1 MPKRNRIFP
10 VFTLTLDTIA
20 GGGQALGTL
29 EDGRKCFVWGGLP
42 GESVV
47 VQSTKLK
54 SSLVEGVVTEVVTP
68 SSERITPPDADSH
81 LSTSPWQIMAF
92 DAEQRY
98 KSQLISDAFAL
109 HHVKLPHAPEIFLAS
124 ESPEIG
130 IQLQTG
136 VTALGDDAFEVTLT
150 TTVTAKLEVS
160 KKSSCSPGTLI

>member
-81 LSTSPWQIMAF
+81 LSTSPWQIMNF
-92 DAEQRY
+92 EAEQHY
-98 KSQLISDAFAL
+98 KAVAQVVGYVLNL
-109 HHVKLPHAPEIFLAS
+109 
-124 ESPEIG
+124 
-130 IQLQTG
+130 
-136 VTALGDDAFEVTLT
+136 
-150 TTVTAKLEVS
+150 
-160 KKSSCSPGTLI
+160 KKKPSWRS